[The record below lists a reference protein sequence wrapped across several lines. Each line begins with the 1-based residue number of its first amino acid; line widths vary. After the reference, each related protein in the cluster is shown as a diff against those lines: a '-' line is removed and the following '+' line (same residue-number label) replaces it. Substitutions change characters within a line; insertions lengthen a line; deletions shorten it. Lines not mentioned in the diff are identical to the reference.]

1 MKKNMSVPKKG
12 NIVVIGS
19 SNTDMIIKS
28 EHLPVPGETILGGEF
43 LMAQGGKG
51 ANQAVA
57 AARLGGKVSFI
68 AKTGND
74 IFGNQSIKSLHNEHI
89 NTDFVQRDETRPSG
103 VALITVDSK
112 GENSIVV
119 ASGSNMALSPSDI
132 DIASDLIKNAGFVL
146 MQLEIPLETVEYVT
160 NICSKNKVQV
170 LLNPAPAQK
179 LSNKLLQSLSI
190 ITPNETEAALLTGI
204 AINDLSDIEKA
215 AEVLKQKGVGTV
227 IVTMGSAGA
236 YVLSDTISIVIP
248 APKVKAVDTTAAG
261 DTFNGALCLALS
273 SGKGIEEAVGFA
285 NKAASISVTRM
296 GAQPS
301 IPYLKEI

>member
-1 MKKNMSVPKKG
+1 MSASKKE

-28 EHLPVPGETILGGEF
+28 DHLPAPGETILGGEF

-57 AARLGGKVSFI
+57 AARLGGEVSFI

-74 IFGNQSIKSLHNEHI
+74 IFGNQSIKSLNNEHI

-103 VALITVDSK
+103 IALISVDSK

-119 ASGSNMALSPSDI
+119 ASGSNMSLSPSDI

-160 NICSKNKVQV
+160 NICFENRVQV
-170 LLNPAPAQK
+170 ILNPAPAQK
-179 LSNKLLQSLSI
+179 LSDKLLQSLSI

-204 AINDLSDIEKA
+204 AITDISDIENA
-215 AEVLKQKGVGTV
+215 AAVLKQKGVGIV

-236 YVLSDTISIVIP
+236 YVLSDTISTIIP
-248 APKVKAVDTTAAG
+248 ASEVKAVDTTAAG

-285 NKAASISVTRM
+285 NKAASISVTKM

>member
-1 MKKNMSVPKKG
+1 MSVPKKG

-170 LLNPAPAQK
+170 LINPAPAQK

>member
-1 MKKNMSVPKKG
+1 MSVSKKG

-28 EHLPVPGETILGGEF
+28 DHLPVPGETILGGEF

-74 IFGNQSIKSLHNEHI
+74 IFGNQSIKSLKKEHI
-89 NTDFVQRDETRPSG
+89 NTGFVLCDETRPSG
-103 VALITVDSK
+103 VALISVDSK

-119 ASGSNMALSPSDI
+119 ASGSNMALLPSDI

-160 NICSKNKVQV
+160 NICSESKVRV
-170 LLNPAPAQK
+170 ILNPAPAQK
-179 LSNKLLQSLSI
+179 LPDKLLRSLSI

-204 AINDLSDIEKA
+204 TISNISDIEKA
-215 AEVLKQKGVGTV
+215 AEVLKQKGVGIV

-236 YVLSDTISIVIP
+236 YVLTDRISTIIP
-248 APKVKAVDTTAAG
+248 APKVKAIDTTAAG

-273 SGKGIEEAVGFA
+273 SGKEIEEAVKFA
-285 NKAASISVTRM
+285 NKAASISVCRM

-301 IPYLKEI
+301 IPYLNEI